1 MRTNRSP
8 PFRLMCGWWP
18 RCGGRE
24 SNACLFF
31 YQCSTVGGP
40 YDFRL
45 EILNR
50 SISAVKLDVLAF
62 YDGEKLLDWRDG
74 DWEGVRKQDAPG
86 GWKQPRRLPDGRD
99 GVSIPVPMVELPWK
113 ELQAAFRLRVLDEE
127 GREECFHDAFSNA
140 PQVRDE
146 KADGFA
152 ALG

>member
-1 MRTNRSP
+1 
-8 PFRLMCGWWP
+8 MCGWWP
-18 RCGGRE
+18 RCGG
-24 SNACLFF
+24 AGIKCLSIF

-74 DWEGVRKQDAPG
+74 GWEGVRKQDAPG
-86 GWKQPRRLPDGRD
+86 GWKQPRRLPDGRN

-127 GREECFHDAFSNA
+127 GQEECFTMRFRMRPRCETKKQTVLRHWGDFLKGRS
-140 PQVRDE
+140 
-146 KADGFA
+146 
-152 ALG
+152 L